1 MKTEKDT
8 PKEYVKSRVMPIFNK
23 VLREIPNN
31 HTMVKP
37 LLPPFKKF
45 CLYNPH
51 NYRLYFKYK
60 SSSISNIGA
69 WVLSSCGVDEK
80 ISTGNKGL
88 GSLISYGKINYN
100 SETLFKFENCT
111 IKIKKKLI
119 EIKIIKN
126 RWYRVPVV
134 VDCEKYFIDIIVKKE
149 KLILDYL
156 NKFLFLWGGW
166 TDFKIIKRVSEDKIR
181 DEDFINTIPEL
192 SRWDN
197 EVCRKAYYDQVV
209 EFKGSVFASNY
220 ISNQAQKQE
229 EKNIKEYIG
238 ILHPLNFLKFY
249 VKCVNDVLKYQEYV
263 KLLSLEDKKV
273 FEKWLFMEFSIHK

>member
-1 MKTEKDT
+1 M
-8 PKEYVKSRVMPIFNK
+8 F
-23 VLREIPNN
+23 
-31 HTMVKP
+31 
-37 LLPPFKKF
+37 LL
-45 CLYNPH
+45 L
-51 NYRLYFKYK
+51 
-60 SSSISNIGA
+60 
-69 WVLSSCGVDEK
+69 
-80 ISTGNKGL
+80 
-88 GSLISYGKINYN
+88 LIAK
-100 SETLFKFENCT
+100 
-111 IKIKKKLI
+111 
-119 EIKIIKN
+119 
-126 RWYRVPVV
+126 
-134 VDCEKYFIDIIVKKE
+134 KYFIDIIVKKE